1 MKKHVAIVPAFN
13 EEKNI
18 REVIYHLRKHPHV
31 DIIVIDD
38 GSKDRTAE
46 IAKKH
51 KVILLQHE
59 FNKGKGEAIKT
70 GINYILKHHHA
81 EYIVLVD
88 ADMQYH
94 PSEAIKLLGPL
105 EKNEADFVS
114 GFRIPSKIPY
124 ANRMGDGG
132 WKWLF
137 NLLFGTNF
145 FDTNCGLIGFNRKA
159 AKVILRN
166 IYGGYI
172 IENAIKIKVVEAKL
186 RIAQV
191 AVNVRYGKRRVAKFA
206 RMFFGNSY
214 FIFIEGIKYR
224 IRTW

>member
-1 MKKHVAIVPAFN
+1 MAKRIAIIPAFN

-18 REVIYHLRKHPHV
+18 REVIYHLKKHPDV
-31 DIIVIDD
+31 DVIVVDD

-51 KVILLQHE
+51 KVILLRHE

-70 GINYILKHHHA
+70 GINYILKHHPA

-94 PSEAIKLLGPL
+94 PVEAIKLLHPL
-105 EKNEADFVS
+105 EKNEADFVA
-114 GFRIPSKIPY
+114 GFRRLSKIPY

-132 WKWLF
+132 WRWLF
-137 NLLFGTNF
+137 NLLFGTDF
-145 FDTNCGLIGFNRKA
+145 YDTNCGLIAFNRKA
-159 AKVILRN
+159 AKTILQN
-166 IYGGYI
+166 TYGGYI
-172 IENAIKIKVVEAKL
+172 IENAIKIVAIENRLK
-186 RIAQV
+186 ISQV
-191 AVNVRYGKRRVAKFA
+191 QVNVRYGKRRVAHFA
-206 RMFFGNSY
+206 RMFFGNSF

-224 IRTW
+224 IRHW

>member
-1 MKKHVAIVPAFN
+1 MKRHVVLIPAFN

-46 IAKKH
+46 IAKRH

-70 GINYILKHHHA
+70 GINYIFKHHPA
-81 EYIVLVD
+81 EYIALVD

-94 PSEAIKLLGPL
+94 PSEAIKLLEPL
-105 EKNEADFVS
+105 KRNEADFVA
-114 GFRIPSKIPY
+114 GFRNPKKIPY

-137 NLLFGTNF
+137 NLLFGTNY

-159 AKVILRN
+159 AKVILKN
-166 IYGGYI
+166 TYGGYI
-172 IENAIKIKVVEAKL
+172 IENAIKIKVSEAKL
-186 RIAQV
+186 RISQV
-191 AVNVRYGKRRVAKFA
+191 PIDVKYGKRKVSKFA
-206 RMFFGNSY
+206 RMFFGNSL

-224 IRTW
+224 IRNW

>member
-46 IAKKH
+46 IVKKH
-51 KVILLQHE
+51 KVILLQHK

-70 GINYILKHHHA
+70 GINYILKHHPVQ
-81 EYIVLVD
+81 YIVLVD

-114 GFRIPSKIPY
+114 GYRMPSSIPY

-145 FDTNCGLIGFNRKA
+145 FDTNCGLIAFDRKA

-166 IYGGYI
+166 VYGGYI
-172 IENAIKIKVVEAKL
+172 IENAIKIKIVEAKL
-186 RIAQV
+186 KIAQV
-191 AVNVRYGKRRVAKFA
+191 PVNVRYGKRRVAKFG
-206 RMFFGNSY
+206 RMFFGNSW

-224 IRTW
+224 IRNW

>member
-1 MKKHVAIVPAFN
+1 MKKHVVLVPAFN

-18 REVIYHLRKHPHV
+18 REVIYHLKKHPHV

-46 IAKKH
+46 IARKH
-51 KVILLQHE
+51 KVILIRHE

-70 GINYILKHHHA
+70 GINYIFKHHPA
-81 EYIVLVD
+81 EYIALID

-94 PSEAIKLLGPL
+94 PSEAIKLLAPL
-105 EKNEADFVS
+105 ERNEADFVS
-114 GFRIPSKIPY
+114 GFRIPKHIPY

-145 FDTNCGLIGFNRKA
+145 YDTNCGLIAFNRKA
-159 AKVILRN
+159 ARTILRN
-166 IYGGYI
+166 TYGGYI
-172 IENAIKIKVVEAKL
+172 IENAIKIIVVQHNL

-191 AVNVRYGKRRVAKFA
+191 PVNVRYGKRRVVKFA
-206 RMFFGNSY
+206 RMFFGNSF

-224 IRTW
+224 IKNW

>member
-1 MKKHVAIVPAFN
+1 MKKHAVLIPAFN

-18 REVIYHLRKHPHV
+18 REVIFHLKKHPHV

-38 GSKDRTAE
+38 GSIDRTAE

-59 FNKGKGEAIKT
+59 FNKGKGEALRT
-70 GINYILKHHHA
+70 GINYILNHHHA
-81 EYIVLVD
+81 EYIALVD

-94 PSEAIKLLGPL
+94 PSEAIKLLTPL
-105 EKNEADFVS
+105 ERNEADFVS
-114 GFRIPSKIPY
+114 GFRNPSKIPY

-145 FDTNCGLIGFNRKA
+145 FDTNCGLIAFNRKA
-159 AKVILRN
+159 AKVILKN
-166 IYGGYI
+166 VYGGYI
-172 IENAIKIKVVEAKL
+172 IENAIKIVVIEHKL
-186 RIAQV
+186 KIAHV
-191 AVNVRYGKRRVAKFA
+191 SINVRYGKRRVAKFA
-206 RMFFGNSY
+206 RMFFGNSL
-214 FIFIEGIKYR
+214 FIFIEGIKYK
-224 IRTW
+224 IRHW

>member
-1 MKKHVAIVPAFN
+1 MKKHVALIPAFN

-38 GSKDRTAE
+38 GSIDRTAE
-46 IAKKH
+46 IAKRH
-51 KVILLQHE
+51 KVILLRHE

-70 GINYILKHHHA
+70 GINYILKHHPA

-94 PSEAIKLLGPL
+94 PSDAIKLLIPL
-105 EKNEADFVS
+105 ENGTADFTS

-137 NLLFGTNF
+137 NLLFGTNYY
-145 FDTNCGLIGFNRKA
+145 DTNCGLIAFNRKA
-159 AKVILRN
+159 AKILLKN
-166 IYGGYI
+166 VFGGYI
-172 IENAIKIKVVEAKL
+172 IENGIKIVVKEKNL
-186 RIAQV
+186 RVAQV
-191 AVNVRYGKRRVAKFA
+191 PVTVRYGKRRVAKFA
-206 RMFFGNSY
+206 RMFFGNSL
-214 FIFIEGIKYR
+214 FILIEGIKYK
-224 IRTW
+224 IRHF